1 MFCPETTSRWVVPVR
16 RRLSS
21 NAAGIVR
28 CRPSSM
34 PAASDASGSGRASSM
49 LPSAQRRIPRSAS
62 TIAGS
67 ALRSSSVQR
76 CGYAATAW
84 MPRLRRNAA

>member
-1 MFCPETTSRWVVPVR
+1 MFCPDTTSKCVVPVR
-16 RRLSS
+16 RRSS
-21 NAAGIVR
+21 SSAAGIVR

-34 PAASDASGSGRASSM
+34 PAASDASGSGRARSM
-49 LPSAQRRIPRSAS
+49 LPSAQRRMPRSAS
-62 TIAGS
+62 MIAGS
-67 ALRSSSVQR
+67 ALRSSRVQC